1 MIRQRCS
8 SPLLFMCAAMLG
20 ALWLSG
26 CVSTTLEGPATT
38 TDPERTVALNV
49 RMGTAYMEQGD
60 LIRAHDK
67 LDKALAI
74 DPDNPDALQTR
85 ALVYQLQ
92 GEDELTNTLFKRAL
106 SAAPHFTRAR
116 NNYAAFLYSQG
127 RTAEACDQLEQA
139 SRNIDY
145 DDRARLFTNLGL
157 CQRELGNLE
166 AARKNLQRAQDINPR
181 SARSYY
187 TLAEINYAQ
196 GANERAWEQLQ
207 SYIRLSGSNPA
218 SLRLAEKIATVRSD
232 TASAAFYSRQL
243 DGSQGA
249 P

>member
-1 MIRQRCS
+1 MIRQRRS
-8 SPLLFMCAAMLG
+8 SPPLLRCAAILV

-38 TDPERTVALNV
+38 TNPEQTVALNV
-49 RMGTAYMEQGD
+49 RMGIEYMQQGN
-60 LIRAHDK
+60 LARAHDK

-74 DPDNPDALQTR
+74 DPGNPDALQTR
-85 ALVYQLQ
+85 ALLYQLQ
-92 GEDELTNTLFKRAL
+92 GEDELANTLFERAL
-106 SAAPHFTRAR
+106 SAAPDFTRAR

-127 RTAEACDQLEQA
+127 RIAEACEQLEQA

-145 DDRARLFTNLGL
+145 DDRAQLFTNLGL

-166 AARKNLQRAQDINPR
+166 AARASLQRAQDINPR

-187 TLAEINYAQ
+187 TLAGINYAQ
-196 GANERAWEQLQ
+196 GDNERAWEQLQ
-207 SYIRLSGSNPA
+207 SYIRLAGSNPA
-218 SLRLAEKIATVRSD
+218 SLRLAEKIATARSD
-232 TASAAFYSRQL
+232 AASAAFYSRQL
-243 DGSQGA
+243 DGSKGA